1 MKILGKFV
9 VDVFKHVVVVY
20 DGLPEYVKKNAQAR
34 CETSS
39 DSQQI
44 DIYVK
49 GKDAFTGY
57 VMHECIH
64 AADFILNNIGADMG
78 TSPSDSEIRAYLAEY
93 IYCQTECILGR
104 MKATSLFRVIDPE
117 VKQTPQKV
125 NFKKKK

>member
-9 VDVFKHVVVVY
+9 VDVFKHAVVVY
-20 DGLPEYVKKNAQAR
+20 DGMPEYAKKNAQAR
-34 CETSS
+34 CEFAP

-57 VMHECIH
+57 VMHECVH

-78 TSPSDSEIRAYLAEY
+78 TSPSDSAIRAYLAEY

-104 MKATSLFRVIDPE
+104 MKATSLFRAIDPE
-117 VKQTPQKV
+117 AQKT
-125 NFKKKK
+125 NPKKKKQSK